1 MSTILEKP
9 RKELIQTEI
18 QPKILEEPKPKV
30 YLSYSLWDRHTQ
42 RIQAIKQKLEQQG
55 YEVIDPYETVQFNK
69 AAPIIEEIMR
79 KCFPV
84 IRKCSKLIA
93 VKTLSPG
100 VELELNYADT
110 EGLSVQTV
118 YNEKDL

>member
-1 MSTILEKP
+1 MPRLEGFSTT
-9 RKELIQTEI
+9 RI
-18 QPKILEEPKPKV
+18 QPKILREPKPRV
-30 YLSYSLWDRHTQ
+30 YLSYSIWDRGSP

-55 YEVIDPYETVQFNK
+55 YEVIDPYETIQFNK

-84 IRKCSKLIA
+84 IKKCEKLIA

-100 VELELNYADT
+100 VDLELGYAEN
-110 EGLSVQTV
+110 EGKVTRTV
-118 YNEKDL
+118 YSAEEIENV

>member
-1 MSTILEKP
+1 MSTILEESRGK
-9 RKELIQTEI
+9 LIQTEV
-18 QPKILEEPKPKV
+18 QPKILEEPKPRV
-30 YLSYSLWDRHTQ
+30 YLSYSLWDRHTP
-42 RIQAIKQKLEQQG
+42 RIQAIKGKLRAQG
-55 YEVIDPYETVQFNK
+55 YEVIDPYETVQFDK

-110 EGLSVQTV
+110 EGLSVQTI
-118 YNEKDL
+118 YSAKDL